1 MQIQWAERENKTA
14 TTRRRRRRR
23 TGDDRVKCQN
33 SWWPSDVMLRSH
45 SHSHTPKASWVH
57 QLQTCRRLHFLSV
70 FLFFSKLELK
80 SIKLIIK
87 SFAMRLRFA
96 FAHTFTAFCFCLI
109 CFCSHLLY
117 VRACVDMYA
126 WVCPPVCV
134 CVCVFYSVHVCV
146 YLSLCWTFFTLCFWY
161 TLLYS
166 FAVCFVVFV
175 VFSAAMVFYFSLLF
189 YFKFI
194 KLAFFV

>member
-1 MQIQWAERENKTA
+1 
-14 TTRRRRRRR
+14 
-23 TGDDRVKCQN
+23 
-33 SWWPSDVMLRSH
+33 MLRSH
-45 SHSHTPKASWVH
+45 SHSHTPKANWVH
-57 QLQTCRRLHFLSV
+57 QLPTCRRLHFLSV

-126 WVCPPVCV
+126 WVCPPACV
-134 CVCVFYSVHVCV
+134 CVCLTVCMYVCISRCVRFRLNFFYSLLLVYASLQFCCLLCRFRCV
-146 YLSLCWTFFTLCFWY
+146 FSC
-161 TLLYS
+161 YS
-166 FAVCFVVFV
+166 FFIFLYIFILNSSNWHFLFNFTRN
-175 VFSAAMVFYFSLLF
+175 FSGLKSLSKHTIHTHTYTRLHTLTQ
-189 YFKFI
+189 I
-194 KLAFFV
+194 E

>member
-1 MQIQWAERENKTA
+1 
-14 TTRRRRRRR
+14 
-23 TGDDRVKCQN
+23 
-33 SWWPSDVMLRSH
+33 MLRSH

-57 QLQTCRRLHFLSV
+57 QLPTCRRLHFLSV

-134 CVCVFYSVHVCV
+134 CVFYSVHVCV
-146 YLSLCWTFFTLCFWY
+146 YLSLCAFQVELFLLSAFGIRFSTVLLSALSFSLCFQLLWFFILLFCFILNSSNWHFLFNFTL
-161 TLLYS
+161 
-166 FAVCFVVFV
+166 
-175 VFSAAMVFYFSLLF
+175 YFSGLKK
-189 YFKFI
+189 FKQTHNTYAYI
-194 KLAFFV
+194 YAPTHTHTQIE